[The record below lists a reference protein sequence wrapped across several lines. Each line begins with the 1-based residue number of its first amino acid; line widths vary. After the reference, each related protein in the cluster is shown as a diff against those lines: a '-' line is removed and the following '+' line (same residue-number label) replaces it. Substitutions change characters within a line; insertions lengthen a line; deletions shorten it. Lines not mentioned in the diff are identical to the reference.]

1 MQRLLEVIDPK
12 VGAATAESAA
22 WLAQAL
28 FTENVNAP
36 ASKAPVGQ
44 FLPGSAGGAN
54 ATAGFEAKSSV
65 NPWDFVLMI
74 EGTLL
79 FSAAAARKL
88 ESAQPGQLIYPFCV
102 RQAGVGYASA
112 SLLDENDARAEMWM
126 PLWSAR
132 ATLAELRAVFSEGR
146 AQVGGRPARD
156 GVDFARAVVTLG
168 VDRGIAMFQR
178 YGFQVRN
185 GLAYFAT
192 PLERV
197 RVERN
202 ARVDLLSDIDAWL
215 DRFRG
220 KAGPSSNAPASVT
233 RALRGVEEAILDL
246 CKNNRAEN
254 SQAILIALGAC
265 ERALARS
272 QSWATENVQPIFGL
286 TLRWLRKADNRFF
299 WKQLSSAGAKLL
311 ARSRRAA
318 ISDAEAPSP
327 RDARR

>member
-1 MQRLLEVIDPK
+1 MRAHRYWMKTTRVLRCGCRFGPRGQRSRNCARFLAK
-12 VGAATAESAA
+12 AAPRLVDAQ
-22 WLAQAL
+22 LA
-28 FTENVNAP
+28 T
-36 ASKAPVGQ
+36 
-44 FLPGSAGGAN
+44 
-54 ATAGFEAKSSV
+54 
-65 NPWDFVLMI
+65 
-74 EGTLL
+74 
-79 FSAAAARKL
+79 
-88 ESAQPGQLIYPFCV
+88 
-102 RQAGVGYASA
+102 
-112 SLLDENDARAEMWM
+112 
-126 PLWSAR
+126 
-132 ATLAELRAVFSEGR
+132 
-146 AQVGGRPARD
+146 